1 MFPPMTQD
9 PVVALV
15 QRTRSLGVVSVTV
28 TPKPAPG
35 WLPDTLRDQGY
46 YVRKKVEQG
55 KVFGEA
61 HAR

>member
-28 TPKPAPG
+28 TP
-35 WLPDTLRDQGY
+35 DQPTG
-46 YVRKKVEQG
+46 VVTGITAGIRNT
-55 KVFGEA
+55 
-61 HAR
+61 

>member
-28 TPKPAPG
+28 TP
-35 WLPDTLRDQGY
+35 DQPTGVVTGY
-46 YVRKKVEQG
+46 LKGSGILCEEEGGTG
-55 KVFGEA
+55 KGFW
-61 HAR
+61 

>member
-35 WLPDTLRDQGY
+35 WLPDTLRDQEYFEG
-46 YVRKKVEQG
+46 EGGTG
-55 KVFGEA
+55 KGLW
-61 HAR
+61 